1 MTSGKVKLKRVAI
14 VSASI
19 RITFV
24 TAIAYGNIL
33 LVYLYDESDSPIG
46 LLYRESSYAEDVF
59 DEYYFTKNLQGDIIG
74 IYDNAGKIV
83 VQYYYDAW
91 GNIHRTGYYP
101 GSEHIADANPFRY
114 RGYYFD
120 QETGFYYLNSR
131 YYDPEVKRF
140 INADTQVS
148 GVGGDLRG
156 YNAYAYCFNNPVM
169 MVDPDGEFPWLIAVL
184 VVVTVVMVAATL
196 SSCSKS
202 EETVGA
208 APNYVEIGASNGTR
222 EENPNCYSYAI
233 GEYGASYNPGDFS
246 GNSFD
251 ISNVHSVANSVI
263 SDMETLGRSA
273 RIIDNYN
280 SAISDN
286 EYRIALRV
294 GYYNEYICDYHF
306 MVQTSSGKWAEKHGP
321 GGSTVLHNKGNPNT
335 ISWDLPG
342 FMNGFYNSEIV
353 YLAVSK

>member
-1 MTSGKVKLKRVAI
+1 M
-14 VSASI
+14 
-19 RITFV
+19 
-24 TAIAYGNIL
+24 
-33 LVYLYDESDSPIG
+33 
-46 LLYRESSYAEDVF
+46 
-59 DEYYFTKNLQGDIIG
+59 
-74 IYDNAGKIV
+74 
-83 VQYYYDAW
+83 
-91 GNIHRTGYYP
+91 
-101 GSEHIADANPFRY
+101 
-114 RGYYFD
+114 
-120 QETGFYYLNSR
+120 
-131 YYDPEVKRF
+131 KRF

-184 VVVTVVMVAATL
+184 VVVAVVMVAATL

-208 APNYVEIGASNGTR
+208 APNYVEIGASNGNR

-294 GYYNEYICDYHF
+294 GYYNEYIYDYHF
-306 MVQTSSGKWAEKHGP
+306 MVQTSSGKWAEKHGS
-321 GGSTVLHNKGNPNT
+321 GGATVLHNKGNPNT